1 MSNVDLTNV
10 QYVASGG
17 TFLLVATLA
26 IRILLKLQLS
36 SESIYE
42 RRSDRQVATIRDLE
56 EREGRIRHEMEL
68 CQEERTALAQTVST
82 LKAEAAAQK
91 IQIAALEAEMKLLKE
106 SL

>member
-1 MSNVDLTNV
+1 MNEINLTNV
-10 QYVASGG
+10 QYIASGG

-42 RRSDRQVATIRDLE
+42 RRSDRQVATIKDLE
-56 EREGRIRHEMEL
+56 EREIRIRHEMEL
-68 CQEERTALAQTVST
+68 CHEERSALAQTIGT

-91 IQIAALEAEMKLLKE
+91 IQIAALEAEMKLLKK